1 MTSLG
6 QVSRTRIGI
15 DNVFKTEEL
24 FFSCHKLSLP
34 LPHLK
39 KLNVMFFG
47 MALGLSA
54 PRNVVWGFSVINTQ
68 NKAHMNQQEA
78 EEDYLGNSL

>member
-1 MTSLG
+1 
-6 QVSRTRIGI
+6 
-15 DNVFKTEEL
+15 
-24 FFSCHKLSLP
+24 
-34 LPHLK
+34 
-39 KLNVMFFG
+39 MFFG